1 MAWLGSGRASAEAW
15 SRTAALL
22 LGSMGVE
29 ERGDLLREGHG
40 PAVLGGQ
47 PASASTACGPV
58 DPFQAF
64 PVAVVLEWPHF
75 QVLCPLLRC
84 PWSSL
89 VTAAP
94 PRPRLGLGTG
104 LCAADSVR
112 QPAVPLAPT
121 LSAGPPLAPAAPRRV
136 PGLQGPHDR
145 PGVLCS
151 PR

>member
-1 MAWLGSGRASAEAW
+1 MAWLGVAWLGSGGASAEAR

-22 LGSMGVE
+22 LGSIGVE
-29 ERGDLLREGHG
+29 ERDPLREGHG

-75 QVLCPLLRC
+75 QVLCPLPGC
-84 PWSSL
+84 PWSSS

-94 PRPRLGLGTG
+94 LGHGWDLARDCVPRT
-104 LCAADSVR
+104 V
-112 QPAVPLAPT
+112 
-121 LSAGPPLAPAAPRRV
+121 
-136 PGLQGPHDR
+136 
-145 PGVLCS
+145 
-151 PR
+151 